1 MNEKSDLSP
10 KNKLKYHR
18 QYLHQILIQND
29 SFSDYGNEEIHKI
42 FLSILPILQNENEIN
57 KLENVNS
64 LIEYLMKLKN
74 FSKIILECHE
84 DKLKVIFSSIFNHL
98 KYEYHDS
105 NDIIFKYGD
114 YMDKFYIIFEGNV
127 DILLIKEKIYEIYYK
142 DYLRY
147 LGFLIGYGEYEML
160 KKIISINTNYYP
172 LEIKD
177 IPIQYEKIIHK

>member
-57 KLENVNS
+57 KLENANS

-105 NDIIFKYGD
+105 NDIILN
-114 YMDKFYIIFEGNV
+114 ME
-127 DILLIKEKIYEIYYK
+127 IL
-142 DYLRY
+142 
-147 LGFLIGYGEYEML
+147 
-160 KKIISINTNYYP
+160 
-172 LEIKD
+172 
-177 IPIQYEKIIHK
+177 

>member
-1 MNEKSDLSP
+1 
-10 KNKLKYHR
+10 
-18 QYLHQILIQND
+18 
-29 SFSDYGNEEIHKI
+29 
-42 FLSILPILQNENEIN
+42 
-57 KLENVNS
+57 
-64 LIEYLMKLKN
+64 MKLKN

-127 DILLIKEKIYEIYYK
+127 DILFIKEKIYEIYYK

-147 LGFLIGYGEYEML
+147 LGFLIGYGKYEML

-177 IPIQYEKIIHK
+177 IPIQYGKIIHKKKKIQNYLLMKYLLNNIS